1 MKGDGMEHHFDPHR
15 EILALDFDGVIV
27 DSIKECL
34 LNGFNAYARFAG
46 GTPVER
52 YEDIDVNWLTAARR
66 LRNFIRNGEDYVFIA
81 NALAIDEK
89 IENQAD
95 FDAFLDRNRS
105 RRSAFFDLMFQQ
117 RLDFSAQTPHLWA
130 TLNPLY
136 TGMLNFLEDYPAKD
150 NLFIITTKKVIFVEK
165 ILAAHQLKLT
175 RANVKDTSGTGK
187 RQLIER
193 ILQERGTSPVNFYF
207 VDDQID
213 TLIKIQ
219 PAGVQLFL
227 AAWGYNNEKQAK
239 IAGDHAIPV
248 LSLEMFY
255 ERFGDFSS
263 PATTPPSQ

>member
-1 MKGDGMEHHFDPHR
+1 MGHHFDPNKDL
-15 EILALDFDGVIV
+15 LALDFDGVIV

-34 LNGFNAYARFAG
+34 MNGYNAYARFAG

-52 YEDIDVNWLTAARR
+52 YEDLDSGWLAQARR

-81 NALAIDEK
+81 KALALDEK
-89 IENQAD
+89 IESQAD
-95 FDAFLDRNRS
+95 FDAFLERNRAL
-105 RRSAFFDLMFQQ
+105 RSTFVNLMLQQ
-117 RLDFSAQTPHLWA
+117 RLDFSAQTPQLWA

-136 TGMLNFLEDYPAKD
+136 SGMMNFLNYYPAKQ
-150 NLFIITTKKVIFVEK
+150 NLFIITTKKLIFVEK
-165 ILAAHQLKLT
+165 ILTAHQLNLT
-175 RANVKDTSGTGK
+175 RANVMDTSGAGK

-193 ILQERGTSPVNFYF
+193 ILQERGTSPLNFYF

-248 LSLEMFY
+248 ISLEMFY

-263 PATTPPSQ
+263 SAASPSSQ